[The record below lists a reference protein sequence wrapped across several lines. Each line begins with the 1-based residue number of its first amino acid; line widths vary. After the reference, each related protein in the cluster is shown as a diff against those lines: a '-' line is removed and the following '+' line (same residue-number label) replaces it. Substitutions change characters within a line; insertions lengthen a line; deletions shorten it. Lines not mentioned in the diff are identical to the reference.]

1 MKQKK
6 TVSILLTAAI
16 LAASFSPGGG
26 DFSGGPAIKYSR

>member
-16 LAASFSPGGG
+16 LAASFSPGGY
-26 DFSGGPAIKYSR
+26 FSGGPAIKYSR

>member
-26 DFSGGPAIKYSR
+26 GVFLWRTSH

>member
-26 DFSGGPAIKYSR
+26 VFLWRTSH

>member
-16 LAASFSPGGG
+16 LAASFSPGGV
-26 DFSGGPAIKYSR
+26 FLWRTSH